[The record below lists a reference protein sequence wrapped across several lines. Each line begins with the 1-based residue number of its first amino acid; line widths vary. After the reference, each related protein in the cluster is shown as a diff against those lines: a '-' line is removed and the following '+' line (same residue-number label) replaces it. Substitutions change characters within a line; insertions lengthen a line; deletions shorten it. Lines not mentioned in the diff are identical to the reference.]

1 MRDKYLI
8 NKNELND
15 GAKLLTPSAGYK
27 WLTAAS
33 GDIAGVP
40 TQTRFPFLGQH
51 TPLLPALVLAVNG
64 CHLPLFWGLSCARGS
79 PLLQRCGAMHT
90 STIGWLTEGC

>member
-8 NKNELND
+8 NENEIND

-27 WLTAAS
+27 WLTAIS

-51 TPLLPALVLAVNG
+51 TPLLPALVLAANG
-64 CHLPLFWGLSCARGS
+64 CHPALLWGLSCACES
-79 PLLQRCGAMHT
+79 PLL
-90 STIGWLTEGC
+90 